1 MIQTSINY
9 TLVVACIVLIFSFLI
24 SYFFYRNSAL
34 HKLKKYFLVS
44 LKTTGI
50 FLLLILF
57 IEPSFFSRTYTKHAD
72 INLVLVDNSR
82 SNNLPYKEN
91 QTKALQVKSI
101 LNSGSDF
108 FKGTK
113 GFTFSS
119 GDAATLNYNAV
130 DSIPFDGF
138 ETDLNGNL
146 PSVLTGVSAD
156 NVNSITIIS
165 DGNFNSGGNPLYK
178 LKELNCPVFSIGI
191 GDTVQHKDIV
201 IDKILYNEKA
211 FINTNNIIK
220 VFISSYGYNNEN
232 IPVSLTR
239 EGTTIAAKNF
249 IVDNTGKSGEIDFD
263 VTESKPGFVK
273 YTIEAGNLPGEITYA
288 NNKTDILIKY
298 LDDKVNL
305 LYISSGPGYDNSFI
319 SSVLKRVGN
328 YHVIPHV
335 LKSPNDFFEGNIDY
349 SKFAD
354 LSLVFLLGFPS
365 VQTNKELANNIL
377 SKSREYK
384 IPVVFF
390 AQKNSDYKLLN
401 DYIPV
406 SVTNAVQENIVALKS
421 TQTSAEYDF
430 LKGLDNTPQI
440 FRNAGGIIPKPGSD
454 VLASDKTNGEPV
466 LIEGTEN
473 NVNSLAFLC
482 YGIWKW
488 ELNDKQDNEKFAENF
503 LTGIINRTLSKDK
516 KDKLTLSPAKNIF
529 DYNENV
535 LINAEALD
543 ENSIPA
549 NNLTIKGELYK
560 NNRKVTDCDFTF
572 LNNSYSSNL
581 NRLPAGDYVLDAK
594 AYKENNIYAESS
606 VRFLVD
612 TINTEYLITK
622 SNFDALKV
630 ISQNTGG
637 EFFSGNNTSDSYRDK
652 IISAKKQSSPAELTY
667 IKFNLW
673 ENKFILALIIFLF
686 SAEWFFR
693 KRNNLP

>member
-1 MIQTSINY
+1 IN
-9 TLVVACIVLIFSFLI
+9 
-24 SYFFYRNSAL
+24 
-34 HKLKKYFLVS
+34 LKKYFLVA
-44 LKTTGI
+44 LKASGI
-50 FLLLILF
+50 FLLLVLF
-57 IEPSFFSRTYTKHAD
+57 IEPSFISGTFSKLEN

-82 SNNLPYKEN
+82 SNNLPSKEN
-91 QTKALQVKSI
+91 QTKASQVRSI

-119 GDAATLNYNAV
+119 GGAEPLNFASA
-130 DSIPFDGF
+130 DSISFDGF
-138 ETDLNGNL
+138 ETNLTSAL
-146 PSVLTGVSAD
+146 PSVMTGFSTD
-156 NVNSITIIS
+156 NINTVTIIS
-165 DGNFNSGGNPLYK
+165 DGNFNAGGNPLYK
-178 LKELNCPVFSIGI
+178 LKELNCPVFTIGI
-191 GDTVQHKDIV
+191 GDTVQHKDFV
-201 IDKILYNEKA
+201 IDKTLYNDKA

-220 VFISSYGYNNEN
+220 VFISAFGYNNEN
-232 IPVSLTR
+232 IPVNIKR
-239 EGTTIAAKNF
+239 EGTIIATKNF
-249 IVDNTGKSGEIDFD
+249 IVDNAAKSGEIDFD
-263 VTESKPGFVK
+263 ITESKPGYVK

-319 SSVLKRVGN
+319 GSMLKRVKN
-328 YHVIPHV
+328 YHVISHV

-349 SKFAD
+349 NKFGD
-354 LSLVFLLGFPS
+354 LSLIFLLGFPS
-365 VQTNKELANNIL
+365 FQTNKELANNIL

-384 IPVVFF
+384 IPIIFF
-390 AQKNSDYKLLN
+390 AQKSSDYKLLS

-406 SVTNAVQENIVALKS
+406 SASNSSQENIVALKS
-421 TQTSAEYDF
+421 TLASSGYDF
-430 LKGLDNTPQI
+430 LKGLDNSPQI
-440 FRNAGGIIPKPGSD
+440 FRNVNGITPKAGSD
-454 VLASDKTNGEPV
+454 VLASDKSSGEPV
-466 LIEGTEN
+466 LVEGTEN
-473 NVNSLAFLC
+473 SVNSLAFLC
-482 YGIWKW
+482 YGTWKW
-488 ELNDKQDNEKFAENF
+488 ELNDKQDNEKFTENF

-529 DYNENV
+529 DYTENV
-535 LINAEALD
+535 LVNAEALD
-543 ENSIPA
+543 ENSRPT

-560 NNRKVTDCDFTF
+560 NNQKVKDCDFSF
-572 LNNSYSSNL
+572 VNNSYSSNL
-581 NRLPAGDYVLDAK
+581 YRLPAGDYVLDAK

-622 SNFDALKV
+622 SNIDALKI

-637 EFFSGNNTSDSYRDK
+637 GFFSGNDTFDSYRDK

-673 ENKFILALIIFLF
+673 ENKFILILIILLF
-686 SAEWFFR
+686 SAEWVFR